1 MAPQLVIEQRFPQ
14 EVSVFKDDVL
24 SLLQSLHPMQLPIRV
39 WHWGPF
45 DPKFCEELFC
55 PPHLKI
61 FFLYLQR
68 EEIDF
73 IEAQSRSARMTLF
86 RKLFV
91 HTTRLAEHDRS
102 YYGGIGGC
110 LSKL

>member
-61 FFLYLQR
+61 FFLSFSFLFLFSF
-68 EEIDF
+68 F
-73 IEAQSRSARMTLF
+73 IFKE
-86 RKLFV
+86 K
-91 HTTRLAEHDRS
+91 
-102 YYGGIGGC
+102 
-110 LSKL
+110 